1 MAIDKKID
9 YVEQDG
15 SLNFVKNSESVTVPK
30 KFKAR
35 KEAPAV
41 KLAYITDAEAKMLK
55 KQKPGT
61 PHKGPKGIPSYD
73 SYGSIDSSG
82 RDVGMSGAATSAAE
96 RGGGSGADAR
106 ELAVESQRVRSGP
119 DLPPG
124 VVDKNVQDYRDAF
137 IAAGGGRRVNPGFFD
152 SRDTVS
158 PAELARAKAFN
169 PAAFR
174 AGRRGGIMD
183 FFTGGGFLGNLIRG
197 IGQKFGLG
205 KRFNQPT
212 YDMRQFSGINPT
224 FQNDLGNEG
233 LLSLLENEE
242 EETDRP
248 LRTSTFF
255 DDPSIDRVG
264 SSNRFMVP
272 FEGARTIIRNP
283 NFSGDINIPF
293 GGTVLEDEFSST
305 RIPEMRDL
313 GNPYADPRIVPEERG
328 LEPGPTPFTLEDRI
342 REEGSKLGIGSDFDK
357 DLEDYLSQ
365 AGNQGIM
372 KLADALTI
380 PTFDDSGVSL
390 RKRMTLYNAGYNDRQ
405 IKEALDDGYLDQLVR
420 DIEGPPIA

>member
-15 SLNFVKNSESVTVPK
+15 SLNFIKNSESVTVPK
-30 KFKAR
+30 RFKAR
-35 KEAPAV
+35 KNAPAT

-197 IGQKFGLG
+197 IGQRFGLG
-205 KRFNQPT
+205 KTFDQPT
-212 YDMRQFSGINPT
+212 YDMSQFNKLGLGGIDPFANLDIRDKFDRRKGIESVVPTSKTDKDIEIEEKYGEYLMDAPPNPLT
-224 FQNDLGNEG
+224 LDQFKNI
-233 LLSLLENEE
+233 LEA
-242 EETDRP
+242 
-248 LRTSTFF
+248 S
-255 DDPSIDRVG
+255 
-264 SSNRFMVP
+264 
-272 FEGARTIIRNP
+272 
-283 NFSGDINIPF
+283 
-293 GGTVLEDEFSST
+293 
-305 RIPEMRDL
+305 
-313 GNPYADPRIVPEERG
+313 ER
-328 LEPGPTPFTLEDRI
+328 
-342 REEGSKLGIGSDFDK
+342 EGSLFLQS
-357 DLEDYLSQ
+357 
-365 AGNQGIM
+365 
-372 KLADALTI
+372 
-380 PTFDDSGVSL
+380 
-390 RKRMTLYNAGYNDRQ
+390 R
-405 IKEALDDGYLDQLVR
+405 
-420 DIEGPPIA
+420 

>member
-73 SYGSIDSSG
+73 SYGSIDASG
-82 RDVGMSGAATSAAE
+82 KDVGMSGAATSAAE

-137 IAAGGGRRVNPGFFD
+137 IAAGGGRRVNPSFFD
-152 SRDTVS
+152 SRDRVS
-158 PAELARAKAFN
+158 PAELARARAFN

-197 IGQKFGLG
+197 IGQRFGLG
-205 KRFNQPT
+205 KRFNEPT

-242 EETDRP
+242 EKTDRP

-255 DDPSIDRVG
+255 DDISIDRLG
-264 SSNRFMVP
+264 SGSVNTTDKFIVP

-283 NFSGDINIPF
+283 NYIEP
-293 GGTVLEDEFSST
+293 GGTVLYDEFPST
-305 RIPEMRDL
+305 RIDY
-313 GNPYADPRIVPEERG
+313 GNPRNDPRVVPEEMGLVGDRG
-328 LEPGPTPFTLEDRI
+328 IMSVARSDIDPQFQDMVRQVAMNEAQKKKALQEMEFGVAPEKIMPKLQQLDDTKFFMKTDDRITSNDLIKFYEDRGI
-342 REEGSKLGIGSDFDK
+342 KLSDEQKQEQERVSWFIG
-357 DLEDYLSQ
+357 
-365 AGNQGIM
+365 G
-372 KLADALTI
+372 
-380 PTFDDSGVSL
+380 
-390 RKRMTLYNAGYNDRQ
+390 
-405 IKEALDDGYLDQLVR
+405 
-420 DIEGPPIA
+420 

>member
-1 MAIDKKID
+1 
-9 YVEQDG
+9 
-15 SLNFVKNSESVTVPK
+15 
-30 KFKAR
+30 
-35 KEAPAV
+35 
-41 KLAYITDAEAKMLK
+41 
-55 KQKPGT
+55 
-61 PHKGPKGIPSYD
+61 
-73 SYGSIDSSG
+73 
-82 RDVGMSGAATSAAE
+82 
-96 RGGGSGADAR
+96 
-106 ELAVESQRVRSGP
+106 
-119 DLPPG
+119 
-124 VVDKNVQDYRDAF
+124 
-137 IAAGGGRRVNPGFFD
+137 
-152 SRDTVS
+152 
-158 PAELARAKAFN
+158 
-169 PAAFR
+169 
-174 AGRRGGIMD
+174 
-183 FFTGGGFLGNLIRG
+183 
-197 IGQKFGLG
+197 
-205 KRFNQPT
+205 
-212 YDMRQFSGINPT
+212 
-224 FQNDLGNEG
+224 
-233 LLSLLENEE
+233 
-242 EETDRP
+242 
-248 LRTSTFF
+248 
-255 DDPSIDRVG
+255 
-264 SSNRFMVP
+264 VP